1 MNSSMWHEYCVAADP
16 VEPEPLT
23 LRQWRSLAD
32 SERNARARQL
42 SRWLARM
49 YLRTPEL
56 DKIDAWLTG
65 LVNDN
70 NDGSLGA
77 KQPSRI
83 RVA

>member
-1 MNSSMWHEYCVAADP
+1 
-16 VEPEPLT
+16 
-23 LRQWRSLAD
+23 
-32 SERNARARQL
+32 
-42 SRWLARM
+42 M